1 MEHADGHGLSQTGTG
16 EGRGGAD
23 VPSQGRCPCET
34 ASLQIR
40 EVKQQPVWLRGKGR
54 SLSAEQAASKGLEL
68 GSSLELSRN

>member
-1 MEHADGHGLSQTGTG
+1 MERAGSHGLSHTGTV
-16 EGRGGAD
+16 EGRGGSD

-34 ASLQIR
+34 TSLQVR

-54 SLSAEQAASKGLEL
+54 SLCAEQTASKSLEL